1 MKWCSTHARI
11 VFWSLLIAAGVGLL
25 VFLYAERANAPAPVE
40 HELSAP
46 PTPVGTPPTAV
57 SPAAPITAT
66 FTCPSGA
73 SVTATFHSGDDSHVT
88 LTLSDGRTLSVPQ
101 ALSASGARYATPDES
116 FVFWNKGDSAFI
128 TEGGTTTV
136 YTDCVTA
143 PLPL

>member
-11 VFWSLLIAAGVGLL
+11 VFWSLVIAAGVGLL

-46 PTPVGTPPTAV
+46 PTPDTPPAAPPT
-57 SPAAPITAT
+57 APITAT

-73 SVTATFHSGDDSHVT
+73 SVTATFYSGDEPHVA

-143 PLPL
+143 LLPL